1 MISVS
6 LWRNTPEKTM
16 DINKELRI
24 AKMEMYLD
32 DSCVAIEA
40 LSDALREYEEIQD
53 KYFELVKYY
62 SSQEWMADFEAD
74 EAGLIPAEL
83 KRGVLSE
90 DAVYDLITDHRDL
103 MTRMLAAAQRGLEDL
118 EEKQGEARD
127 RE

>member
-1 MISVS
+1 
-6 LWRNTPEKTM
+6 M

-53 KYFELVKYY
+53 KYFELVDYY

-118 EEKQGEARD
+118 EEEQGEA
-127 RE
+127 

>member
-90 DAVYDLITDHRDL
+90 DAVYDLITDHHDL
-103 MTRMLAAAQRGLEDL
+103 MTRMLTAAQRGLEDL
-118 EEKQGEARD
+118 EEKQGETGD